1 MYLYKSSIISG
12 NINKCGIYR
21 ITNLTSSKLYIGS
34 SNNLGS
40 RFRAYFNPNRLKR
53 SNMYIY
59 NAMLKH
65 GYSNFSLD
73 ILEYC
78 EPDALIKREQYYID
92 TLEPEYN
99 ILKIAGSSTGFK
111 HSFKTRV
118 LMSLNNRGENHPLYG
133 KKPSWETR
141 IKIGKANRFN
151 SAIDIIPNLNAN
163 DAKLNSIRL
172 SNCRKIKIKA
182 FKSNNLIKEF
192 SSIKSVALYLNV
204 STATVRNILKNKILH
219 VGFTYKFEAVY
230 NTVYTYD
237 HNYTLL
243 SVSDSIKKAS
253 ILYKIPAT
261 TLSRYIKAGRLYNNK
276 YYFCIGECK

>member
-1 MYLYKSSIISG
+1 
-12 NINKCGIYR
+12 
-21 ITNLTSSKLYIGS
+21 
-34 SNNLGS
+34 
-40 RFRAYFNPNRLKR
+40 
-53 SNMYIY
+53 MYIY

-65 GYSNFSLD
+65 GYSKFSLD

-118 LMSLNNRGENHPLYG
+118 LMSLNNTGENHPLYG